1 MGIKATLVVTVVNL
15 VEDEL
20 VVVVLILEGI
30 IFIAAR
36 PVFWAYEDG
45 QSEIAAEEQ
54 TPISIR
60 TTSIQDILYFNLY
73 RKLLYT
79 KLYMHSLL

>member
-45 QSEIAAEEQ
+45 QLEIAAEE
-54 TPISIR
+54 
-60 TTSIQDILYFNLY
+60 
-73 RKLLYT
+73 
-79 KLYMHSLL
+79 